1 MLLLPADVGFDWL
14 DLFRGSNR
22 VKICFVI
29 LFFCFFEIHRCGRSP
44 KGGGWCVSNG
54 IYRVVG
60 ARAVGYFGGWIL
72 F

>member
-29 LFFCFFEIHRCGRSP
+29 LFFCFLRYID
-44 KGGGWCVSNG
+44 VADLQ
-54 IYRVVG
+54 RVV
-60 ARAVGYFGGWIL
+60 VGVLAMVSIA
-72 F
+72 